1 MLGAAGSIALW
12 WTGEQ
17 LGAFDF
23 DALVAASAEGDV
35 ITAPLR
41 LRMPGVLV
49 LWPLMSVAVVFIAAL
64 GDWLRGRAHD
74 RIDTLA

>member
-1 MLGAAGSIALW
+1 MVDR
-12 WTGEQ
+12 EQ
-17 LGAFDF
+17 LSAFDF
-23 DALVAASAEGDV
+23 DALVAASSEGDV

-64 GDWLRGRAHD
+64 SDWLRGRSHERFDA
-74 RIDTLA
+74 LA